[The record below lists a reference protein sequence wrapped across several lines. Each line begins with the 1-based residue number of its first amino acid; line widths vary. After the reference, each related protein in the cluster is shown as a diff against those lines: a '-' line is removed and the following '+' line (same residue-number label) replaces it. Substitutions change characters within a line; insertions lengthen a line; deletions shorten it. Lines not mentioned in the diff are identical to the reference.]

1 MARRARMCAVQ
12 RARQMQAAGEP
23 SRQLFGQRGS
33 WPWLLHVGKVRH
45 GAIARHD
52 FVLARRD
59 APEGQCAAGR
69 QDAHAS
75 EHAQHAIP
83 PRTLLQR
90 AEREAGEGTAGLRDA
105 LDESPRRAAH
115 ARWDNL
121 TRKEAKQ
128 HVHRESAKADVEVA
142 RLDQQRRF
150 DQAHGEQPGRNH
162 ARADAH
168 DGAAPTGEE
177 AVGEPACSKTP
188 DEAARLHKEQ
198 RAGSRGEREA
208 LRLREEDGAPVGEA
222 RSHHRDAKVVD
233 THQPERFVEQHR
245 LYQQP
250 NRRRFAHGGKF
261 LSREPLAAA
270 VVLLGSGG

>member
-1 MARRARMCAVQ
+1 MGRKEAHKDGGQEHNEEDTYGAS
-12 RARQMQAAGEP
+12 AG
-23 SRQLFGQRGS
+23 RGR
-33 WPWLLHVGKVRH
+33 VGG

-142 RLDQQRRF
+142 RLDQKLVF
-150 DQAHGEQPGRNH
+150 DQAHGEQPGRN
-162 ARADAH
+162 
-168 DGAAPTGEE
+168 
-177 AVGEPACSKTP
+177 
-188 DEAARLHKEQ
+188 Q
-198 RAGSRGEREA
+198 
-208 LRLREEDGAPVGEA
+208 A
-222 RSHHRDAKVVD
+222 RS
-233 THQPERFVEQHR
+233 
-245 LYQQP
+245 
-250 NRRRFAHGGKF
+250 RRHGHKPGTGPGTA
-261 LSREPLAAA
+261 RRARW
-270 VVLLGSGG
+270 